1 MSTPIQGLRGTG
13 QFDTTFRPRNYREL
27 FTLLEPSGNA
37 PLNALLA
44 MGQSESTN
52 DPAFRNFRDELP
64 ERVMTVNTA
73 NTAGNSPIVLVDDAE
88 NKFAINGAIVVNGR
102 TGEVMHVT
110 ADYGSDGQNLAV
122 TRNIGDAVDAD
133 ANAAGV
139 QIPDVNVGDKLF
151 IAGFAAQE
159 GADTPTA
166 VSFDAIM
173 VENFCQ
179 IFRTSFSVTGTQNS
193 TYLRTGDKQDE
204 ARVKALKLHMSDIE
218 RAMFFGAKNEAGG
231 NTNQPRRFTGGL
243 FNSLSNK
250 YDISAANAGV
260 NANATKMTE
269 EEFDLLL
276 TETIF
281 KFGSNS
287 KIAFVGAKVANHLQ
301 QFGKDRWQPTQVEGA
316 YGVNLTRYST
326 FAGDLMVHLHPQFRQ
341 IPGMDTAMVIVDFPY
356 LSYRYLEGRD
366 TQLLEGRQN
375 PGADTEVSEYLTECG
390 LELMQDKVHAV
401 IEGWSSRA
409 AS

>member
-1 MSTPIQGLRGTG
+1 MSTPIQGLRGSG

-27 FTLLEPSGNA
+27 FTLLEPNGNS
-37 PLNALLA
+37 PLNALLS

-64 ERVMTVNTA
+64 ERRMTVNGAVASTG
-73 NTAGNSPIVLVDDAE
+73 TGNETITLDADNE
-88 NKFAINGAIVVNGR
+88 NKFAIAGSIVVNAA

-110 ADYGSDGQNLAV
+110 ADTTGTSLAV
-122 TRNIGDAVDAD
+122 TRNVGGTAHAIAD
-133 ANAAGV
+133 NAE
-139 QIPDVNVGDKLF
+139 LF

-166 VSFDAIM
+166 VSFDAVM

-179 IFRTSFSVTGTQNS
+179 IFRTSFSVTGTMNS

-204 ARVKALKLHMSDIE
+204 ARVKALKMHMSDIE
-218 RAMFFGAKNEAGG
+218 RAMFFGKKDEDNASSA
-231 NTNQPRRFTGGL
+231 QPRRFTGGL
-243 FNSLSNK
+243 MTSLTNK
-250 YDISAANAGV
+250 WDVGTASSSAINAADGIL
-260 NANATKMTE
+260 TE
-269 EEFDLLL
+269 EEFDLAL

-366 TQLLEGRQN
+366 TQLLENRQN

-401 IEGWSSRA
+401 IEGWSARA
-409 AS
+409 A